1 MANKQT
7 FVTRLALGPFK
18 GMNNRAE
25 DHALPVSTDED
36 PRAAVRNA
44 VNVNFTNA
52 GKVKRRSGSTKKCD
66 GLNMKYG
73 FSCSDGMFVVEGSA
87 LKMINADW
95 TKTVVYNGVFGT
107 SFTHF
112 EFNGNTF
119 FSDSLIGLKITNG
132 VAQRW
137 GMANPVAPVVY
148 TQAGILGAGT
158 YLCCITFYD
167 AFGNESG
174 ASEIVSVDVD
184 ANSSI
189 VFANLPTS
197 ADSQVIGIR
206 MYMTT
211 ANGNVFYQC
220 GDVAI
225 GTLSYS
231 VVIAHDGGKLLET
244 LFMTRPPAG
253 QIIREHN
260 GRLLIA
266 NGSYLYVTEPY
277 STDLVS
283 QLSKSVFQFSDDI
296 TVVEPVDDGVWIVA
310 DKTYFFAGTGPE
322 DFKQLTKLNYG
333 ATLGTGQKLENG
345 MVCWFSIRG
354 LIMAGNG
361 GDIKNIQE
369 ATVAPDYSNSGTAL
383 IRKEDGMNQFI
394 TSLKTPSMS
403 TMAASSWIDA
413 EVIRRS

>member
-1 MANKQT
+1 MAENQSW
-7 FVTRLALGPFK
+7 VSRPSLGPFK

-25 DHALPVSTDED
+25 DHALPISTKED
-36 PRAAVRNA
+36 PRVAVRNA

-52 GKVKRRSGSTKKCD
+52 GKIKRRNGSTKRYA

-73 FSCSDGMFVVEGSA
+73 FSCSQGQFVVEGTA
-87 LKMINADW
+87 LKIVNTNW
-95 TKTVVYNGVFGT
+95 TSTVVYNRIFGT
-107 SFTHF
+107 TFAHY
-112 EFNGNTF
+112 EHDGNLF
-119 FSDSLIGLKITNG
+119 FSDKLIGLKLTNG
-132 VAQRW
+132 VSQRW
-137 GMANPVAPVVY
+137 GMANPAAPTVH
-148 TQAGILGAGT
+148 TASGILGAGT

-167 AFGNESG
+167 ALGNESG
-174 ASEIVSVDVD
+174 ASEIVSVDVN

-197 ADSQVIGIR
+197 TDSQVIGIR

-225 GTLSYS
+225 GTLTYS
-231 VVIAHDGGKLLET
+231 VILPHDGGKLIET

-266 NGSYLYVTEPY
+266 VGPLLYVTEPY

-283 QLSKSVFQFSDDI
+283 QLSKSVFQFSTDI

-310 DKTYFFAGTGPE
+310 DKTFFFAGSGPE
-322 DFKQLTKLNYG
+322 DFKQLTKLEYG
-333 ATLGTGQKLENG
+333 AALGTSQKLDDG
-345 MVCWFSIRG
+345 MVCWFSTSG

-361 GDIKNIQE
+361 GEIKNMQE
-369 ATVAPDYSNSGTAL
+369 DSVAPDYSTEGAVL
-383 IRKEDGMNQFI
+383 IREEDGMNQFI

-413 EVIRRS
+413 EVIRRA